1 MSGFDIRIDTHQLNR
16 LVSDLAVTERQAQQA
31 LSSTLAKMTAWLRG
45 QSSKG
50 LAKAARIPLR
60 VVRRR
65 MKTFRLSRSAS
76 GSSVTLWYGLNPVGV
91 IYLQAKQ
98 NKSGVR
104 ASGGRSYP
112 SAFIKTIKGAR
123 QVFKRRGT
131 KRLPIDKQEAA
142 IEAEANRYFDGDLLG
157 SGEFEERFFR
167 IFEHELQWRMQT
179 QR

>member
-1 MSGFDIRIDTHQLNR
+1 MSGFDIRIDTHELNR
-16 LVSDLAVTERQAQQA
+16 LVSDLAVTDRQAQQA

-65 MKTFRLSRSAS
+65 MKTFRLARSAS

-91 IYLQAKQ
+91 IYLGAKQ
-98 NKSGVR
+98 TKAGVN
-104 ASGGRSYP
+104 AAGGRSYR
-112 SAFIKTIKGAR
+112 SAFIKTIKGGR
-123 QVFKRRGT
+123 QVFQRAGRA
-131 KRLPIDKQEAA
+131 RLPIKKVEAE
-142 IEAEANRYFDGDLLG
+142 IEAEANSYFDGDLLG
-157 SGEFEERFFR
+157 SAEFEERFFR